1 MEQQPVRND
10 EVDMLTV
17 QDVCGKLQVSEWT
30 VKQLIRTDR
39 LASVKIG
46 ARRLIPR
53 DSLESYVKQLKEG

>member
-1 MEQQPVRND
+1 MEQQSGRND

-17 QDVCGKLQVSEWT
+17 QDVCAKLQVSDWM
-30 VKQLIRTDR
+30 VKQLIRTGR

-53 DSLESYVKQLKEG
+53 DSLELYVKQLKEG